1 MVASTYPTDATSPP
15 STLNSAL
22 SAHKLVAGSDVGDED
37 KQWEKVIKIMTL
49 EELLPMSFGPEQL
62 GEAR

>member
-1 MVASTYPTDATSPP
+1 MVSSRYPIEATTPP
-15 STLNSAL
+15 LSLTSAL
-22 SAHKLVAGSDVGDED
+22 AAHKLAEGESTDT
-37 KQWEKVIKIMTL
+37 KWEEMIKIMTL